1 MLDDGVSL
9 CYKVPTVIS
18 SRAQG
23 EFPADRVRS
32 CREVSVLTWASGGCA
47 GTEPRGAL
55 GRVWG
60 VAAVA
65 VLVGLAV
72 VAVRVRAAAQVIGWR
87 RRLGP

>member
-1 MLDDGVSL
+1 MLGQSHE
-9 CYKVPTVIS
+9 VPS
-18 SRAQG
+18 A
-23 EFPADRVRS
+23 
-32 CREVSVLTWASGGCA
+32 
-47 GTEPRGAL
+47 
-55 GRVWG
+55 VWG